1 MTFGLGLWA
10 LGLVWDE
17 PDFMEAILA
26 LDEIARRD
34 AWVERK
40 NAPAPR
46 AARG

>member
-1 MTFGLGLWA
+1 
-10 LGLVWDE
+10 LVWDE

-40 NAPAPR
+40 NAPATR